1 MDVGFRNVES
11 LCAVFS
17 LSQTENI
24 MGSVAW
30 SFSVQGFPFSLQALI
45 IKVWN
50 GQRLEN
56 WYFVE
61 LPQIIEESSNCVAG
75 KLQNIG

>member
-1 MDVGFRNVES
+1 M
-11 LCAVFS
+11 
-17 LSQTENI
+17 Q
-24 MGSVAW
+24 GS
-30 SFSVQGFPFSLQALI
+30 PFSLQALI

-61 LPQIIEESSNCVAG
+61 PPQIIEESSNCVAG